1 MLEIFGKLN
10 KTHRLISN
18 LVRLILRQLIIA
30 TMRMTKSL
38 LILLL
43 ILCSSLGFSQE
54 LDYVNL
60 GVIEGEFK
68 EFRGEV
74 YFFNN
79 TKQEVKVSLNS
90 LNERL
95 SASISSASVKPQDT
109 LEITY
114 KIDLRDAPG
123 LQEFEL
129 QLVNE
134 DEMIVHGYQFVT
146 QVLVPE
152 QDVFKAYR
160 NVIWPFRTKEKVFN
174 LKAAYKGD
182 TLNSSFEVYNLGGV
196 DLDLSQLNTDGKYWF
211 DFQPKHLDHN
221 RFARMTIYRIT
232 NPEEESGF
240 FRETASIV
248 LNRDTLANLPI
259 QFTLIP
265 KPISGGELVSGG
277 PRITSSILDHDF
289 KDVKEGSVEEVQIN
303 LANVGNDRLNIQKLE
318 SNCDCLSFDLNNYK
332 IQPGK
337 SASLNVKLDTN
348 NRIGLERKSIAI
360 FSNDRQKPTLVLTF
374 KAHIK

>member
-1 MLEIFGKLN
+1 
-10 KTHRLISN
+10 
-18 LVRLILRQLIIA
+18 
-30 TMRMTKSL
+30 MRMTKSL